1 MSLSAHSPFTM
12 STFNTNIKTYEFN
25 HTMIRV
31 KDPKPSLEFYEDI
44 LGMKL
49 VSTLENEAGK
59 FTLYFLA
66 YVNEQDRAML
76 ATQDAAQKRIYATS
90 RSGVLEL
97 THNWGSEDDKDLSYA
112 SGNSNPG
119 RGFGHTAIIVD
130 NIDEACKRFES
141 FGDKVKWVKKLT
153 DGSMK
158 NIAFI
163 ADPDGYWVEIL
174 NRGLA

>member
-1 MSLSAHSPFTM
+1 MTDFKTD
-12 STFNTNIKTYEFN
+12 IKTYEFN

-31 KDPKPSLEFYEDI
+31 KDPKVSLYFYEEI

-49 VSTLENEAGK
+49 ISTMDNENGK

-66 YVNEQDRAML
+66 YVNAEDQ
-76 ATQDAAQKRIYATS
+76 ATLAAQSDDKRRAYAFN
-90 RSGVLEL
+90 RPGVLEL
-97 THNWGSEDDKDLSYA
+97 THNWGTENDDSFKYA
-112 SGNSNPG
+112 NGNSEPG

-130 NIDEACKRFES
+130 NIEEACKRFES
-141 FGDKVKWVKKLT
+141 FGDKVKWVKRLT

-174 NRGLA
+174 NRAFA

>member
-1 MSLSAHSPFTM
+1 MSEFKTD
-12 STFNTNIKTYEFN
+12 IKSYEFN

-31 KDPKPSLEFYEDI
+31 KDPKVSLEFYEEI

-49 VSTLENEAGK
+49 ISTMENEGGK

-66 YVNEQDRAML
+66 YVNADDRASL
-76 ATQDAAQKRIYATS
+76 EAKSDEQRRAYAFN
-90 RSGVLEL
+90 RPGVLEL
-97 THNWGSEDDKDLSYA
+97 THNWGTENDADFKYA
-112 SGNSNPG
+112 SGNSDPG

-130 NIDEACKRFES
+130 NIEEACKRFES
-141 FGDKVKWVKKLT
+141 FGDKVKWVKKLQ
-153 DGSMK
+153 DGKMK

-174 NRGLA
+174 NRAFA

>member
-1 MSLSAHSPFTM
+1 MSN
-12 STFNTNIKTYEFN
+12 FNTDIKTYEFN

-31 KDPKPSLEFYEDI
+31 KDPKVSLEFYQEI
-44 LGMKL
+44 LGMQL
-49 VSTLENEAGK
+49 LSTMENEGGK

-66 YVNEQDRAML
+66 YVNEQDRALL
-76 ATQDAAQKRIYATS
+76 AKKDSNERRAYATG

-97 THNWGSEDDKDLSYA
+97 THNWGTENDKDFSYA
-112 SGNSNPG
+112 NGNSNPG

-130 NIDEACKRFES
+130 NIEEACKRFES
-141 FGDKVKWVKKLT
+141 FGDKVKWVKRLT

-163 ADPDGYWVEIL
+163 GDPDGYWVEIL